1 MFTAYFVAYFVVRLS
16 SLQAKRCG
24 SSFFCFFSRA
34 HMGRE
39 SRNTYQNLVLF
50 SISLIFVLEITLQV
64 FLAVL

>member
-24 SSFFCFFSRA
+24 SSFFCFFSSGSYGKKKLE
-34 HMGRE
+34 H
-39 SRNTYQNLVLF
+39 
-50 SISLIFVLEITLQV
+50 ISKFGIVFNFFNIVLEITLQV